1 MDLNTFIVAV
11 FYEVDNWLMDQKK
24 LRVRGPEPKLSDS
37 EVLTM
42 EIVGE
47 FLGIDDENGLYAYF
61 KRHYAEWFPALAER
75 GAPHHIHPPDGQL
88 VGR

>member
-1 MDLNTFIVAV
+1 VDLNTFIVAV